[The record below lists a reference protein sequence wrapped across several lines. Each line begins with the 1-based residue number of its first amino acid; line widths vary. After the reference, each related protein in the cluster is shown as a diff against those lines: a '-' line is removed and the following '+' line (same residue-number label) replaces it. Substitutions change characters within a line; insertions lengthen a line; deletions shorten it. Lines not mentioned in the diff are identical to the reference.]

1 MGYNSKKQ
9 TKEKMKKNKWFEFV
23 VIGIVISLLLENYTN
38 FESWVYIFIAFV
50 YGYTFDYIFN
60 RPKMKK

>member
-1 MGYNSKKQ
+1 
-9 TKEKMKKNKWFEFV
+9 MKKNKWFEFV
-23 VIGIVISLLLENYTN
+23 VIGIVISLLLENYTD

-60 RPKMKK
+60 RPKKKK